1 MKRSN
6 VVSIN
11 TTSATARRKDA
22 YDNMVA
28 NIRPLST
35 YGRGRSQRTIT
46 GSVVAPLSLLYVD
59 ERYQGLRTHKQLAK
73 LDKNFDI
80 RKLAPIV
87 IVLHPEEYRCAI
99 VDGQG
104 RYLVAPNHGMDALN
118 AIVLMDAPDDPEER
132 LKFEAEYFIGQDSE
146 VERVKPLE
154 KHLSRVIIG
163 DKPAVLLEK
172 MFKKYG
178 IRYVSTQGNRGESVL
193 GSYTDTYA
201 IAKQHG
207 EKCLE
212 FIFGIIQNAGWDNE
226 SNGYATFVM
235 RALRDA
241 WIAHPADRRKIHT
254 YLSKNLREIDPS
266 LLSSQARSKYP
277 KRDTRSGCTL
287 LVEDMI
293 CDDLGIERRLYFDDK
308 KNCKIIK

>member
-1 MKRSN
+1 MKSN
-6 VVSIN
+6 VVKMDAIS
-11 TTSATARRKDA
+11 RRA
-22 YDNMVA
+22 EQYNNMVA

-59 ERYQGLRTHKQLAK
+59 ERYQGLRTHKQLSK

-104 RYLVAPNHGMDALN
+104 RYLVAPNHGIDALN

-163 DKPAVLLEK
+163 DKPAVVLEK
-172 MFKKYG
+172 MFEKYG
-178 IRYVSTQGNRGESVL
+178 IRYVNTRGYRGESVL
-193 GSYTDTYA
+193 GSYTDTYE

-235 RALRDA
+235 RALKDA

-254 YLSKNLREIDPS
+254 YLSKSLREIDPS
-266 LLSSQARSKYP
+266 LFSSNARSRYP

-293 CDDLGIERRLYFDDK
+293 CDGLGIERRLYFDDK

>member
-1 MKRSN
+1 MKSN
-6 VVSIN
+6 VVKMDAIS
-11 TTSATARRKDA
+11 RRA
-22 YDNMVA
+22 EQYNNMVA

-59 ERYQGLRTHKQLAK
+59 DRYQGLRTHKQLSK

-104 RYLVAPNHGMDALN
+104 RYLVAPNHGIDALN

-163 DKPAVLLEK
+163 DKSAVILEK

-178 IRYVSTQGNRGESVL
+178 IRYVNTRGNRGESVL
-193 GSYTDTYA
+193 GSYTDTYE

-241 WIAHPADRRKIHT
+241 WIAHPANRRKIHT
-254 YLSKNLREIDPS
+254 YLSKCLREIDPS
-266 LLSSQARSKYP
+266 LFSSNARSRYP

-293 CDDLGIERRLYFDDK
+293 CDGLGIERRLYFDDK

>member
-1 MKRSN
+1 MKSN
-6 VVSIN
+6 VVKMDAIS
-11 TTSATARRKDA
+11 RRA
-22 YDNMVA
+22 EQYNNMVA

-59 ERYQGLRTHKQLAK
+59 ERYQGLRTHKQLSK

-104 RYLVAPNHGMDALN
+104 RYLVAPNHGIDALN

-163 DKPAVLLEK
+163 DKPAVVLEK
-172 MFKKYG
+172 MFEKYG
-178 IRYVSTQGNRGESVL
+178 IRYVNTRGNRGESVL
-193 GSYTDTYA
+193 GSYTDTYE

-235 RALRDA
+235 RALKDA

-254 YLSKNLREIDPS
+254 YLSKSLREIDPS
-266 LLSSQARSKYP
+266 LFSSNARSRYP

-293 CDDLGIERRLYFDDK
+293 CDGLGIERRLYFDDK

>member
-1 MKRSN
+1 MKSN
-6 VVSIN
+6 VVKMDAIS
-11 TTSATARRKDA
+11 RRA
-22 YDNMVA
+22 EQYNNMVA

-35 YGRGRSQRTIT
+35 YGRGRSMRTIT

-59 ERYQGLRTHKQLAK
+59 DRYQGLRTHKQLSK

-104 RYLVAPNHGMDALN
+104 RYLVAPNHGIDALN

-163 DKPAVLLEK
+163 DKSAVILEK

-178 IRYVSTQGNRGESVL
+178 IRYVNTRGNRGESVL
-193 GSYTDTYA
+193 GSYTDTYE

-241 WIAHPADRRKIHT
+241 WIAHPANRRKIHT
-254 YLSKNLREIDPS
+254 YLSKCLREIDPS
-266 LLSSQARSKYP
+266 LFSSNARSRYP

-293 CDDLGIERRLYFDDK
+293 CDGLGIERRLYFDDK

>member
-1 MKRSN
+1 MKSN
-6 VVSIN
+6 VVKMDAIS
-11 TTSATARRKDA
+11 RRA
-22 YDNMVA
+22 EQYNNMVA

-59 ERYQGLRTHKQLAK
+59 ERYQGLRTHKQLSK

-104 RYLVAPNHGMDALN
+104 RYLVAPNHGIDALN

-163 DKPAVLLEK
+163 DKPAVVLEK
-172 MFKKYG
+172 MFEKYG
-178 IRYVSTQGNRGESVL
+178 IRYVNTRGNRGESVL
-193 GSYTDTYA
+193 GSYTDTYE

-235 RALRDA
+235 RALKDA

-254 YLSKNLREIDPS
+254 YLSKSLREIDPS
-266 LLSSQARSKYP
+266 LFSSNARSRYP

-293 CDDLGIERRLYFDDK
+293 CDGLGLERRLYFDDK

>member
-1 MKRSN
+1 MKSN
-6 VVSIN
+6 VVKMDAIS
-11 TTSATARRKDA
+11 RRA
-22 YDNMVA
+22 EQYNNMVA

-59 ERYQGLRTHKQLAK
+59 ERYQGLRTHKQLSK

-104 RYLVAPNHGMDALN
+104 RHLVAPNHGMDALN

-163 DKPAVLLEK
+163 DKSAVILEK

-178 IRYVSTQGNRGESVL
+178 IRYVNTRGNRGESVL
-193 GSYTDTYA
+193 GSYTDTYE

-241 WIAHPADRRKIHT
+241 WIAHPANRRKIHT
-254 YLSKNLREIDPS
+254 YLSKCLREIDPS
-266 LLSSQARSKYP
+266 LFSSNARSRYP

-293 CDDLGIERRLYFDDK
+293 CDGLGIERRLYFDDK

>member
-35 YGRGRSQRTIT
+35 YGRGRNQKTIT

-73 LDKNFDI
+73 LDRNFDV
-80 RKLAPIV
+80 RKLTPIT

-104 RYLVAPNHGMDALN
+104 RFRVAPNHGMNELN
-118 AIVLMDAPDDPEER
+118 ATVLLDAPDDPEER
-132 LKFEAEYFIGQDSE
+132 LKFEAAFFIGQDAE

-154 KHLSRVIIG
+154 KHPSRVIIG
-163 DKPAVLLEK
+163 DKPAVILDK
-172 MFKKYG
+172 MFNKYG
-178 IRYVSTQGNRGESVL
+178 IKFVSSRGNRGESIL
-193 GSYTDTYA
+193 GSYTDTYS

-212 FIFGIIQNAGWDNE
+212 FIFGIIQNAGWDKE

-235 RALRDA
+235 RSLKDT
-241 WIAHPADRRKIHT
+241 WIAHPMDRQKIHK
-254 YLSKNLREIDPS
+254 YLSKKLREIDPS
-266 LLSSQARSKYP
+266 LFSSNARTKYP

-293 CDDLGIERRLYFDDK
+293 CDGLGIERRLYFDDK

>member
-1 MKRSN
+1 MKSN
-6 VVSIN
+6 VVKMDAVS
-11 TTSATARRKDA
+11 RRA
-22 YDNMVA
+22 EQYNNMVA

-59 ERYQGLRTHKQLAK
+59 DRYQGLRTHKQLSK
-73 LDKNFDI
+73 LDRNFDI

-154 KHLSRVIIG
+154 KHFSRVIIG

-235 RALRDA
+235 RSLKDT
-241 WIAHPADRRKIHT
+241 WIAHPMDRQKIHK
-254 YLSKNLREIDPS
+254 YLSKKLREIDPS
-266 LLSSQARSKYP
+266 LFSSNARTKYP

>member
-1 MKRSN
+1 M
-6 VVSIN
+6 
-11 TTSATARRKDA
+11 
-22 YDNMVA
+22 
-28 NIRPLST
+28 
-35 YGRGRSQRTIT
+35 
-46 GSVVAPLSLLYVD
+46 VAPLSLLYVD
-59 ERYQGLRTHKQLAK
+59 DRYQGLRTHKQLSK

-104 RYLVAPNHGMDALN
+104 RYLVAPNHGIDALN

-163 DKPAVLLEK
+163 DKSAVILEK

-178 IRYVSTQGNRGESVL
+178 IRYVNTRGNRGESVL
-193 GSYTDTYA
+193 GSYTDTYE

-241 WIAHPADRRKIHT
+241 WIAHPANRRKIHT
-254 YLSKNLREIDPS
+254 YLSKCLRELIHHCSVLMQEADIQS
-266 LLSSQARSKYP
+266 VIHVQ
-277 KRDTRSGCTL
+277 D
-287 LVEDMI
+287 V
-293 CDDLGIERRLYFDDK
+293 LY
-308 KNCKIIK
+308 

>member
-1 MKRSN
+1 MKSN
-6 VVSIN
+6 VVKMDAVS
-11 TTSATARRKDA
+11 RRA
-22 YDNMVA
+22 EQYNNMVA

-59 ERYQGLRTHKQLAK
+59 DRYQGLRTHKQLSK

-163 DKPAVLLEK
+163 DESAVILEK

-178 IRYVSTQGNRGESVL
+178 IKYVSTRGNRGESVL
-193 GSYTDTYA
+193 GSYTDTYE

-241 WIAHPADRRKIHT
+241 WIAHPVNRRKIHT
-254 YLSKNLREIDPS
+254 YLSKCLREIDPS
-266 LLSSQARSKYP
+266 LFSSNARSRYP

-293 CDDLGIERRLYFDDK
+293 CDGLGIERRLYFDDK

>member
-1 MKRSN
+1 MKSN
-6 VVSIN
+6 VVKMDAIS
-11 TTSATARRKDA
+11 RRA
-22 YDNMVA
+22 EQYNNMVA

-59 ERYQGLRTHKQLAK
+59 ERYQGLRTHKQLSK

-132 LKFEAEYFIGQDSE
+132 IKFEAEYFIGQDSE

-163 DKPAVLLEK
+163 DKSAVILEK

-178 IRYVSTQGNRGESVL
+178 IRYVNTRGNRGESVL
-193 GSYTDTYA
+193 GSYTDTYE

-241 WIAHPADRRKIHT
+241 WIAHPANRRKIHT
-254 YLSKNLREIDPS
+254 YLSKCLREIDPS
-266 LLSSQARSKYP
+266 LFSSNARSRYP

-293 CDDLGIERRLYFDDK
+293 CDGLGIERRLYFDDK

>member
-1 MKRSN
+1 MKSN
-6 VVSIN
+6 VVKMDAVS
-11 TTSATARRKDA
+11 RRA
-22 YDNMVA
+22 EQYNNMVA

-59 ERYQGLRTHKQLAK
+59 DRYQGLRTHKQLSK

-104 RYLVAPNHGMDALN
+104 RYLVAPNHGIDALN

-163 DKPAVLLEK
+163 DKSAVILEK

-178 IRYVSTQGNRGESVL
+178 IRYVNTRGNRGESVL
-193 GSYTDTYA
+193 GSYTDTYE

-235 RALRDA
+235 RALKDA

-254 YLSKNLREIDPS
+254 YLSKSLREIDPS
-266 LLSSQARSKYP
+266 LFSSNARSRYP

-293 CDDLGIERRLYFDDK
+293 CDGLGIERRLYFDDK

>member
-1 MKRSN
+1 MKSN
-6 VVSIN
+6 VVKMDAVS
-11 TTSATARRKDA
+11 RRA
-22 YDNMVA
+22 EQYNNMVA

-59 ERYQGLRTHKQLAK
+59 DRYQGLRTHKQLSK

-178 IRYVSTQGNRGESVL
+178 IKYVSTRGNRGESVL
-193 GSYTDTYA
+193 GSYTDTYE

-235 RALRDA
+235 RSLKDT
-241 WIAHPADRRKIHT
+241 WIAHPMDRQKIHK
-254 YLSKNLREIDPS
+254 YLSKKLREIDPS
-266 LLSSQARSKYP
+266 LFSSNARTKYP

>member
-1 MKRSN
+1 MKSN
-6 VVSIN
+6 VVKMDAIS
-11 TTSATARRKDA
+11 RRA
-22 YDNMVA
+22 EQYNNMVA

-59 ERYQGLRTHKQLAK
+59 ERYQGLRAHKQLSK

-80 RKLAPIV
+80 RKLTPIV

-178 IRYVSTQGNRGESVL
+178 IKYVSTRGNRGESVL

-235 RALRDA
+235 RALRDT
-241 WIAHPADRRKIHT
+241 WIAHPVDRRKIHT
-254 YLSKNLREIDPS
+254 YLSKSLREIDPS

>member
-1 MKRSN
+1 MKSN
-6 VVSIN
+6 VVKMDAIS
-11 TTSATARRKDA
+11 RRA
-22 YDNMVA
+22 EQYNNMVA

-59 ERYQGLRTHKQLAK
+59 ERYQGLRTHKQLSK

-104 RYLVAPNHGMDALN
+104 RYLVAPNHGIDALN

-163 DKPAVLLEK
+163 DKSAVILEK

-178 IRYVSTQGNRGESVL
+178 IRYVNTRGNRGESVL
-193 GSYTDTYA
+193 GSYIDTYE

-241 WIAHPADRRKIHT
+241 WIAHPANRRKIHT
-254 YLSKNLREIDPS
+254 YLSKCLREIDPS
-266 LLSSQARSKYP
+266 LFSSNARSRYP

-293 CDDLGIERRLYFDDK
+293 CDGLGIERRLYFDDK

>member
-1 MKRSN
+1 MKSN
-6 VVSIN
+6 VVKMDAVS
-11 TTSATARRKDA
+11 RREEQ
-22 YDNMVA
+22 YNNMVA

-59 ERYQGLRTHKQLAK
+59 DRYQGLRTHKQLSK

-104 RYLVAPNHGMDALN
+104 RYLVAPNHGIDALN

-163 DKPAVLLEK
+163 DKSAVILEK

-178 IRYVSTQGNRGESVL
+178 IRYVNTRGNRGESVL
-193 GSYTDTYA
+193 GSYTDTYE

-235 RALRDA
+235 RALKDA

-254 YLSKNLREIDPS
+254 YLSKSLREIDPS
-266 LLSSQARSKYP
+266 LFSSNARSRYP

-293 CDDLGIERRLYFDDK
+293 CDGLGIERRLYFDDK